1 MENEDVVVVEKNNM
15 VKFFA
20 RTAAGLVKLL
30 AGTAVFLLAVA
41 GLAALVYPGSRSAL
55 YDQAQQVWQELLLL
69 LPF

>member
-30 AGTAVFLLAVA
+30 AGIMAFLLLVV